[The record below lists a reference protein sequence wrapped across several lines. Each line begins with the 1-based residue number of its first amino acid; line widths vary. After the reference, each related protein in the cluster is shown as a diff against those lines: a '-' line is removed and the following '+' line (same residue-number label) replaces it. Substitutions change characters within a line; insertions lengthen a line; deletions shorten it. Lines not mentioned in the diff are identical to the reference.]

1 MDNIIRKKIEII
13 IELHDAIFPIAQEDL
28 YESEDAKMWDG
39 YVEPVLKLHE
49 AIDSAF
55 RFNKNIQ
62 PVDVSKSYEAG
73 GVEKLNANEVGFVF
87 RDILMNEKC
96 NLGLFADVIADGRV
110 TRLVN
115 RLKEIVLN
123 QC

>member
-1 MDNIIRKKIEII
+1 M
-13 IELHDAIFPIAQEDL
+13 AQEAL
-28 YESEDAKMWDG
+28 YESEEARMWDG

-55 RFNKNIQ
+55 RFNQNIQ
-62 PVDVSKSYEAG
+62 PVDVSKACEDG
-73 GVEKLNANEVGFVF
+73 GIEKLNANEVGFVF
-87 RDILMNEKC
+87 RDILINEKC
-96 NLGLFADVIADGRV
+96 NLGLFADVIVNGRV

-115 RLKEIVLN
+115 RLKKLVLT